1 MTDNTSIDRRRFL
14 KATGGTA
21 SAVAVAGCLGGGGE
35 GDGTD
40 TPEDTETEPMETAT
54 EQTTRDT
61 GDDRE
66 LLDKT
71 FQLINSTMSTLDPV
85 AATDTASGTVIQNV
99 FDALMNYPNGEI
111 EVEPLLAA
119 DFEVS
124 DDFTTYT
131 FNIKED
137 AQFHNGDEVTA
148 QDFVYSFERLAGSSN
163 SRRAYFTTSYAMGI
177 EQSADSDG
185 NYEWG
190 SLGATAVDDKT
201 FELSLQQ
208 PFASTLEML
217 AYTSFSAVPEG
228 IVGDHGNYNGDM
240 AYEDFARNNPV
251 GAGPFV
257 FESWET
263 NTSCDITRNEDYHG
277 PVPHVAGVHW
287 QVITDPDAAYNYGQ
301 NQNSDLVS
309 MPTSQYDPSLVSV
322 EQTDS
327 KGREIGTYGP
337 MRNGETVQ
345 YLKYSTINT
354 FYIGLNA
361 KNVDPAARKAMA
373 YVNNQQEGVD
383 EVFKGRGTP
392 AYHLTPPG
400 IYPGQAEGYNQHA
413 EESYPYG
420 YNTTDIESAR
430 QVMEDAGYGP
440 NNKYEVTLTT
450 YESDTWQG
458 LGTILRDKLANAH
471 VNLQLEEAP
480 FSTLLNRGRNGN
492 LGAYSLGW
500 VMDWPAPDNF
510 LGQLVP
516 ELTNTD
522 QEGGAQGFYLDWDD
536 SDTDAPQ
543 RASDAWDRISNNPAP
558 TEEAQQ
564 TRNEAYVEME
574 EAMWDDMILLPA
586 YHRAD
591 ERMAY
596 NWVDMPRVGAGG
608 GSRQKLN
615 NVYLNDR
622 S

>member
-21 SAVAVAGCLGGGGE
+21 SAVAVAGCLGGGDD
-35 GDGTD
+35 GDSTD
-40 TPEDTETEPMETAT
+40 TPADTESMDTAT

-61 GDDRE
+61 GEDRE

-111 EVEPLLAA
+111 EVVPLLAA
-119 DFEVS
+119 DYEVS

-148 QDFVYSFERLAGSSN
+148 QDFIYSFERLAGSSN
-163 SRRAYFTTSYAMGI
+163 SRRQYFTASGAMGI
-177 EQSADSDG
+177 EQETDGDG

-201 FELSLQQ
+201 LELSLET

-217 AYTSFSAVPEG
+217 AYTSFSAIPEG
-228 IVGDHGNYNGDM
+228 IVGDHGDYEGEM
-240 AYEDFARNNPV
+240 AYEDFARNNPI
-251 GAGPFV
+251 GAGPFE

-263 NTSCDITRNEDYHG
+263 NTSCDIVRNEDYHG

-287 QVITDPDAAYNYGQ
+287 QVITDPDASYNYGQ
-301 NQNSDLVS
+301 NKNSDLVS

-337 MRNGETVQ
+337 MRNGETAQ

-354 FYIGLNA
+354 FYLGLNA
-361 KNVDPAARKAMA
+361 KNVEAPARKAMA
-373 YVNNQQEGVD
+373 YAMNQEEGVD
-383 EVFKGRGTP
+383 EVFKGRGTA

-400 IYPGQAEGYNQHA
+400 IYPGQAEAYKAHA
-413 EESYPYG
+413 EERYPYG
-420 YNTTDIESAR
+420 YNETLLGEAR

-510 LGQLVP
+510 LGQAVP

-536 SDTDAPQ
+536 SESDAPQ
-543 RASDAWDRISNNPAP
+543 RASDAWDRIKNNPAP
-558 TEEAQQ
+558 TEDAQQ
-564 TRNEAYVEME
+564 IRNEAYVEME
-574 EAMWDDMILLPA
+574 EALWDDMILLPA

-596 NWVDMPRVGAGG
+596 DWVDMPRVGAGG